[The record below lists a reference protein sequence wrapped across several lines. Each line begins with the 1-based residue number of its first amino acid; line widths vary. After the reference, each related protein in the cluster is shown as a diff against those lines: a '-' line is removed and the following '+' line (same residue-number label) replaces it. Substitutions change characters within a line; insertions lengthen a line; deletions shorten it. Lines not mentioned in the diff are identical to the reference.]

1 MCVFCNQ
8 RSISGHSSFC
18 REDVANDIERALD
31 TLDADADVEIAYF
44 GGSFTGIERDLMI
57 YLLELARHYV
67 DEPLYGKARISG
79 IRMSTRPDYIN
90 GEIMEILSRYPVKT
104 IELGLQSMDDEVLRL
119 SERGH
124 TSADAE
130 NACKAI
136 REAGYALVGQMM
148 VGLPGSTLEKEI
160 ETAKKICDM
169 GATGAR
175 IYPTVTFFDT
185 KLADM
190 AERGEYEMLS
200 NDDAVMRSKEVLKIF
215 ESRGVEC
222 IRIGLCASDNLGDM
236 RCVKGGANHP
246 ALGELVIGELYYDKM
261 CELIDGQMADVSG
274 SIITF
279 DVPRGELSKAIGQHG
294 KNKKR
299 LLEKY
304 SPKRLIIKEADIPN
318 LTLSMSRC

>member
-18 REDVANDIERALD
+18 REKVADDIERALA

-44 GGSFTGIERDLMI
+44 GGSFTGIDRELMI
-57 YLLELARHYV
+57 YLLELAGHYV
-67 DEPLYGKARISG
+67 YEPLQGKAKVSG

-90 GEIMEILSRYPVKT
+90 GEIMDILSHYPVKT

-124 TSADAE
+124 TVADAE
-130 NACKAI
+130 NACRLI
-136 REAGYALVGQMM
+136 NDAGYDLVGQMM
-148 VGLPGSTLEKEI
+148 IGLPGSSLEKEV

-169 GATGAR
+169 GAMSAR

-200 NDDAVMRSKEVLKIF
+200 NRDAVMRSKEVVKIF
-215 ESRGVEC
+215 DSRGVEC

-261 CELIDGQMADVSG
+261 CELADREVTDIGG
-274 SIITF
+274 SVMSF
-279 DVPRGELSKAIGQHG
+279 YVPRGELSKAIGHHG
-294 KNKKR
+294 KNKSR

-304 SPKRLIIKEADIPN
+304 APKRLIIKEADIPN
-318 LTLSMSRC
+318 LTLKLSRC